1 MAKTIPRKKKLL
13 LLVNDVSAFEASKT
27 LFEMKK
33 FEVFEDFESA
43 DEFDLVLLDSFFAL
57 SGMAEFLKKENPLL
71 PVVLLSY
78 GPANMK
84 PQDAK
89 HIYDEVGIPHFGIRQ
104 AGAWLASWLETAKA
118 QFLFEQFPKEFG
130 SGLWVD
136 VVQKIMPI
144 MGTAESNQRQY
155 A

>member
-1 MAKTIPRKKKLL
+1 MNETIPRTKKLL
-13 LLVNDVSAFEASKT
+13 LLVNDVSVFEASKT
-27 LFEMKK
+27 LFEMKG
-33 FEVFEDFESA
+33 FEVCEDFESA
-43 DEFDLVLLDSFFAL
+43 EEFDLVLLDSFFML

-78 GPANMK
+78 GPENLK
-84 PQDAK
+84 PQHAK
-89 HIYDEVGIPHFGIRQ
+89 HIYDEIGIPHFGIRQ
-104 AGAWLASWLETAKA
+104 AGAWLASWFETAKA

-136 VVQKIMPI
+136 TIQRIIMTEDV
-144 MGTAESNQRQY
+144 MLSQRQC